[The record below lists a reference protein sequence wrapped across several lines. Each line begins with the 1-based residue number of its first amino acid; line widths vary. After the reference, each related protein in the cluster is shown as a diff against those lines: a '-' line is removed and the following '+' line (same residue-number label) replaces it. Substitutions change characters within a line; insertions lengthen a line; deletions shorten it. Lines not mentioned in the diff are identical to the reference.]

1 MNVRWMNWV
10 FIFVLILPGVSWA
23 QGQQGSTLHKVAILP
38 FVINSRENLDYLR
51 DGIYDILASRVTVE
65 NRIEVI
71 DRSVVERVLYELRP
85 MRLDEAVAREI
96 GLKAGADYV
105 VLGSLTKVG
114 DYISLDARMISVS
127 GDKPPLTAYTQH
139 KGLDDVMV
147 KIGDFAQDIGEKIL
161 GRKVATGRPTSS
173 QSSRGG
179 QGRLGRTSDQ
189 DEGVS
194 KSQNFPF
201 QIRGVDAGDVD
212 GDGKNELVVIDV
224 SNIYVFKYDGQK
236 LTLLQ
241 KIETGYENNLLTLDV
256 ANVNKLGPAEIIV
269 TSVVDD
275 NLRSVIIEYEEGKF
289 RKVSEASEWFYRVLD
304 HPKEG
309 TILLG
314 QRMGP
319 EGVLNGSIYQ
329 MVWKKDHFDKGPKVK
344 VPGDAKLFG
353 MAMGHLRDPKEIDI
367 VVLNESDR
375 LTLVGS
381 DGKAVYTTR
390 DHFGGSEIFYDTMKK
405 RDINYRPSDR
415 RAERVFVQGRV
426 LVRDLDKDG
435 VDEVIINR
443 NDAFLG
449 AMERSRSFEKGQIVN
464 LVWDQ
469 GNLAQSWTSPQLAG
483 YISDYQIKDVEN
495 DGEEELVVAL
505 VLPTE
510 GFTGKPNSV
519 ILFYKLF

>member
-1 MNVRWMNWV
+1 MRVRWMNLI
-10 FIFVLILPGVSWA
+10 FIFVLLVPGFSWA
-23 QGQQGSTLHKVAILP
+23 QGQSGSTVHKVAILP

-51 DGIYDILASRVTVE
+51 EGIYDILASRITVE

-85 MRLDEAVAREI
+85 LRLDEAVAKEI

-173 QSSRGG
+173 RSSRGG
-179 QGRLGRTSDQ
+179 QGRLGRASGQ

-194 KSQNFPF
+194 KSQTFPF
-201 QIRGVDAGDVD
+201 QIRGLDVGDVD
-212 GDGKNELVVIDV
+212 GDGKNELVVMDI

-236 LTLLQ
+236 LTLFQ
-241 KIETGYENNLLTLDV
+241 KIETGYEYNFLTLDV
-256 ANVNKLGPAEIIV
+256 ANMNKMGPAEIIV

-275 NLRSVIIEYEEGKF
+275 HLRSLIIEYEEGKF

-304 HPKEG
+304 NPKGG
-309 TILLG
+309 TILMG

-319 EGVLNGSIYQ
+319 EGVLQGSIYE
-329 MVWKKDHFDKGPKVK
+329 MIWKKDHFDKGSKVK
-344 VPGDAKLFG
+344 VPGDSKLFG
-353 MAMGHLRDPKEIDI
+353 MAMGHLRDPKEIDL
-367 VVLNESDR
+367 VVLNDSDR
-375 LTLVGS
+375 LNLIGP

-390 DHFGGSEIFYDTMKK
+390 DHFGGTEIYYDTMKK
-405 RDINYRPSDR
+405 KDTTYRPADR
-415 RAERVFVQGRV
+415 HEERVFIPGRV
-426 LVRDLDKDG
+426 LIRDLDKDG
-435 VDEVIINR
+435 LDEVIINR
-443 NDAFLG
+443 NEASLG
-449 AMERSRSFEKGQIVN
+449 ALERSRSFEKGEIVD

-469 GNLAQSWTSPQLAG
+469 GNLVQSWTTQQMTG
-483 YISDYQIKDVEN
+483 YVTDYQIKDVDN
-495 DGEEELVVAL
+495 DGEEELVAAL
-505 VLPTE
+505 VIPGPGLTD
-510 GFTGKPNSV
+510 KPSSV
-519 ILFYKLF
+519 ILFFKLL